1 MFSQGQLI
9 FAALFV
15 VVFIAVI
22 TFSYLK
28 DKKIHAVFYKKSYII
43 LLFFFLFIA
52 ILFAIKTFLKD

>member
-15 VVFIAVI
+15 VVFV
-22 TFSYLK
+22 TVVTYSYIK
-28 DKKIHAVFYKKSYII
+28 DRKTHSVFYKKSYII
-43 LLFFFLFIA
+43 LFFFFLFIA